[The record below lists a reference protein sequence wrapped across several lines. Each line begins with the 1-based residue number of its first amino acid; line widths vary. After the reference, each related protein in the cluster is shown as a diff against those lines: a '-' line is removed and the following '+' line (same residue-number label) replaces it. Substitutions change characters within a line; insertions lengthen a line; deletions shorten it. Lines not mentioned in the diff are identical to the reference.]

1 MKTSK
6 VVIKISQSVWET
18 INCYHK
24 DSDEKLSFLHA
35 RTVRRGDTTIILAC
49 ENPTLLADDCYR
61 SHGATHLSLYK
72 DVTEGVVSKFLDS
85 GFDTLINIHNHPFS
99 ESGTTFSAVDDR
111 DDVSFDKAVR
121 PAMYHSGQTFTSVSV
136 VLDRKSVD
144 ARITDTTQS
153 KAFQVVTEIQCHG
166 DQLQIL
172 YPNSASGST
181 TIREAVDER
190 LARQDFI
197 PAHVATWMQSARV
210 AIAGAGGLGSIL
222 AEGILRLGFRHLTIC
237 DDDEVEISNLNRL
250 QGIRQD
256 QLGMQKVRAL
266 EGHLKAIA
274 PDAHIRCLST
284 PLQDKVATQAFS
296 ECDLLIGALDNS
308 LPRALL
314 NHISVQYQ
322 IPYFDAGVEVQRAPV
337 NFRYRLFGVLPGVTA
352 CMQCSAFE
360 ILDDAEIAHAL
371 LNPELEGEFRHR
383 GYITGEEEAKAAS
396 VYALNLQA
404 SGALMTE
411 LINYLCGFRFTA
423 TTLYSDFSSDT
434 YQRTDRIIYPGN
446 KPGVDCPVCSHYT
459 GLGDQESLP
468 FFTTLNEND
477 IDLSVFFGP
486 QYTEDDKDTK
496 LVSEI
501 SENYIDA
508 IKCV

>member
-1 MKTSK
+1 MKTSR
-6 VVIKISQSVWET
+6 VIIKISQPVWET
-18 INCYHK
+18 INSYHA
-24 DSDEKLSFLHA
+24 DSNEKLSFIHA
-35 RTVRRGDTTIILAC
+35 RTFCRGDTTIILAC

-72 DVTEGVVSKFLDS
+72 DVTEGLVSKFLDS

-121 PAMYHSGQTFTSVSV
+121 SAMSNNGQTFTNVSV
-136 VLDRKSVD
+136 VLDRKSAD
-144 ARITDTTQS
+144 ARITNTTQS
-153 KAFQVVTEIQCHG
+153 TTFQVVTEIQCHG
-166 DQLQIL
+166 DHLQIR
-172 YPNSASGST
+172 YPNSSSGST
-181 TIREAVDER
+181 TKQEAVDER

-197 PAHVATWMQSARV
+197 PAHVATWMKSARV

-222 AEGILRLGFRHLTIC
+222 AEGLLRLGFRHLTIC
-237 DDDEVEISNLNRL
+237 DDDVVEMTNLNRL

-256 QLGMQKVRAL
+256 QLGMQKAHAL
-266 EGHLKAIA
+266 EEYLKAIA

-284 PLQDKVATQAFS
+284 LLQDKVATKAFS

-322 IPYFDAGVEVQRAPV
+322 IPYFDAGVEVQRDPV
-337 NFRYRLFGVLPGVTA
+337 NFRYRLFGVLPGISA

-360 ILDDAEIAHAL
+360 VLDNAEVAHAL
-371 LNPELEGEFRHR
+371 LNPELEDEFRHR
-383 GYITGEEEAKAAS
+383 GYISGKEEAKAAS

-411 LINYLCGFRFTA
+411 LLNYLNGFRPTA

-434 YQRTDRIIYPGN
+434 YQRTDYVIYPGN
-446 KPGVDCPVCSHYT
+446 KPGADCPVCSHYT
-459 GLGDQESLP
+459 GLGDQECLP
-468 FFTTLNEND
+468 FFTSINEND
-477 IDLSVFFGP
+477 FDLSALFGSP
-486 QYTEDDKDTK
+486 YTEDGKDTK

-501 SENYIDA
+501 S
-508 IKCV
+508 